1 MPVAVKLVVVP
12 FATVAVVGVMAI
24 AVSADAVTVKLA
36 VLEVRPFAEAV
47 TDALPSAKVDA
58 MPLMLSVAI
67 VVLLDAQVTDPEIF
81 PVLPSE

>member
-24 AVSADAVTVKLA
+24 AVSADAVKLA